1 MIDIAT
7 VFADEIEKKWSPH
20 LPRECVFQ
28 LRLVVE
34 QMMTMEKAINN
45 QQALIEKLLKF
56 AVLEGTAL
64 KELKRLQQ
72 QFAAEFGGALV
83 NAEKIED
90 DDGGATN

>member
-7 VFADEIEKKWSPH
+7 VFADEVEKKWSPH

-56 AVLEGTAL
+56 AVLEGQAL
-64 KELKRLQQ
+64 KEMKRMQK
-72 QFAAEFGGALV
+72 QFASDFGGALV
-83 NAEKIED
+83 NTEKIED
-90 DDGGATN
+90 DDGGEPN